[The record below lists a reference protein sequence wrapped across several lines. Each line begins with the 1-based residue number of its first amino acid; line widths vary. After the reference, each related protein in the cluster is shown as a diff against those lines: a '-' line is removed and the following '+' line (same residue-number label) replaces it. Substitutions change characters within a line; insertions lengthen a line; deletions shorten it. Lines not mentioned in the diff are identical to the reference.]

1 MYVSGAIIGFVL
13 AFFVFMAQG
22 IKRKQESGESM
33 ATVFAGAI
41 FGSVM
46 AAFLSWL
53 SVVIVIILIL
63 GGKAWGISD
72 KNL

>member
-1 MYVSGAIIGFVL
+1 MYVSGAIIGFIL

-33 ATVFAGAI
+33 GTVLMGAI
-41 FGSVM
+41 FGSIM
-46 AAFLSWL
+46 AALLSWL
-53 SVVIVIILIL
+53 SVVIIAVLIL
-63 GGKAWGISD
+63 SGKAWGISD